1 MAISSVSKPT
11 NLAQWVDPLDTDA
24 LSKALAY
31 KQQKFDQGVQQI
43 QSEISTYQSQVGNL
57 FRESDQQYLQSKVD
71 EYVNTV
77 NSKFGGADFSEASTI
92 GNVSR
97 VGSVIYKDDRIINA
111 IKDSRAISN
120 LLQGY
125 QKMKADPKL
134 MQYYSPANEAWD
146 MSAVQRY
153 KDNPEERY
161 NGSSN
166 PTPYS
171 NNQAKTEKIT
181 QKIEADAQT
190 ILGKDGYM
198 TYIKGVGGEKVRK
211 IVQNQLN
218 SDPSATTQ
226 MNIDAWYSYRNAT
239 PEAVQAEYQ
248 RYKIDKASV
257 YDNEI
262 QKLTN
267 SKLLLDPKSK
277 AYATADKN
285 ITYLQNQKADML
297 TNLDSSISGS
307 VDRMK
312 GYLYQQKYID
322 GFVAAKSYQ
331 QETLKSDPT
340 WIANQRMAVQKQ
352 QFRETIGLRKAQI
365 ERDDF
370 WKVKNYELDVN
381 QFNYKKEQDARELAF
396 KREEAA
402 RKESESGGSTSTP
415 LYSGQLA
422 ETTELNRVQ
431 DLEVQMN
438 NLREDNQ
445 LLMSNAV
452 IDVIVGNDYN
462 LESQRESIKR
472 IIGSKVTNPQEA
484 FRKLQANQN
493 GLNAGVKA
501 RLNSMQ
507 EALFSQMNLVAKGK
521 MSLADFNKNNVGV
534 FSEAF
539 DQVNT
544 NAIKAYNLSDI
555 YKKAQDQAYTRSGI
569 TPERRTQIQRTV
581 QSYRLNPSAIPQEY
595 IVAAQ
600 NALGINTSAGGDQG
614 LIAQGLQNARNIQNP
629 VSRRDPRVIQRAIEL
644 YQTDAYDID
653 KAKFNEF
660 MKDAIPQDALSRRTF
675 SFNTKQVPN
684 AERALIPQVL
694 DMNGT
699 LRKEVEG
706 GKQLELGRFSP
717 RGDGSFDLEVRTFTG
732 EGNTKKY
739 DPTTRVVIP
748 ANQSQSITQFAGE
761 DFGTYAPNREL
772 DKMIQNRGGLFDP
785 SGNIISLTTTGGVPL
800 NYTLKAANP
809 NNKQD
814 TSVRVM
820 LQRVDAS
827 GNETWV
833 PANGL
838 VYPNADS
845 AKYALRQIA
854 NGAESKGFKNVQELV
869 KFLTK

>member
-1 MAISSVSKPT
+1 MAVSSLSKPT

-31 KQQKFDQGVQQI
+31 KQQKFDQGVQQT
-43 QSEISTYQSQVGNL
+43 QSEINTYQSQVGNL

-71 EYVNTV
+71 EFVNTV
-77 NSKFGGADFSEASTI
+77 NSKFGGADFSEASTL

-97 VGSVIYKDDRIINA
+97 LGSVIYKDDRIINA
-111 IKDSRAISN
+111 IKDSRAINN

-146 MSAVQRY
+146 MSAIQRY

-161 NGSSN
+161 NGSAN

-181 QKIEADAQT
+181 QKIEADAT
-190 ILGKDGYM
+190 SIVGPDGYIK
-198 TYIKGVGGEKVRK
+198 YIKGVGGEKVRK

-218 SDPSATTQ
+218 SDPAATTQ
-226 MNIDAWYSYRNAT
+226 MNIDAWYAYRNAT
-239 PEAVQAEYQ
+239 PEAIQAEYQ

-277 AYATADKN
+277 AYATADQN

-297 TNLDSSISGS
+297 TNLDGSINGNT
-307 VDRMK
+307 DRMK

-331 QETLKSDPT
+331 QETRKSDPT

-352 QFRETIGLRKAQI
+352 QFSDTIKLRKAQI
-365 ERDDF
+365 EREDF
-370 WKVKNYELDVN
+370 WKVKNYELDVSKYN
-381 QFNYKKEQDARELAF
+381 TQKEQYASDLAF
-396 KREEAA
+396 KREQAA
-402 RKESESGGSTSTP
+402 KDSESGGSTTNP
-415 LYSGQLA
+415 LYSGQLP
-422 ETTELNRVQ
+422 ETVELNRVQ
-431 DLEVQMN
+431 DLEIQMN

-452 IDVIVGNDYN
+452 IDVIVGNDYS
-462 LESQRESIKR
+462 LESQRELMKR
-472 IIGSKVTNPQEA
+472 KIGNKVSNPVEA
-484 FRKLQANQN
+484 YRKLMQNQN
-493 GLNAGVKA
+493 GLSMGAKA

-507 EALFSQMNLVAKGK
+507 ESLFNQMNLVAKGK
-521 MSLADFNKNNVGV
+521 MSLAQFNQKNVGI

-544 NAIKAYNLSDI
+544 NAIKAYNLNDI
-555 YKKAQDQAYTRSGI
+555 YKKAEDQAYTRLGI
-569 TPERRTQIQRTV
+569 TPERRAQVQRTA
-581 QSYRLNPSAIPQEY
+581 QSYRTNPASIPQEY

-600 NALGINTSAGGDQG
+600 NALGINSSAGGDQG
-614 LIAQGLQNARNIQNP
+614 LIAQGLQNARNLQAP
-629 VSRRDPRVIQRAIEL
+629 VNRRDPRVIQRAIQF
-644 YQTDAYDID
+644 YQEKAFDVD
-653 KAKFNEF
+653 KSKFNEY

-675 SFNTKQVPN
+675 TFPTKQVQN
-684 AERALIPQVL
+684 AERSLIPQVL
-694 DMNGT
+694 DLNGDI
-699 LRKEVEG
+699 RKDVES
-706 GKQLELGRFSP
+706 GKQVELGRFSP
-717 RGDGSFDLEVRTFTG
+717 RADGSFDLEVRTFTG

-739 DPTTRVVIP
+739 DPARRVVIP
-748 ANQSQSITQFAGE
+748 ANQAQSITQFAGE
-761 DFGTYAPNREL
+761 GFGAQAPNAEL
-772 DKMIQNRGGLFDP
+772 DKMIRNKAGLFDP
-785 SGNIISLTTTGGVPL
+785 SGNIITLTTTGGIPL

-814 TSVRVM
+814 SSVQVM

-827 GNETWV
+827 GNETWI
-833 PANGL
+833 PATGL
-838 VYPNADS
+838 IYPNSDS
-845 AKYALRQIA
+845 AKSALRQMA
-854 NGAESKGFKNVQELV
+854 NGAQSKGFKNVQELV
-869 KFLTK
+869 AFLTR